1 MLLELNERQAEIIIN
16 ALLKEIA
23 DLKGEIILKE
33 FEKEQEAEKDN
44 GSEKL

>member
-16 ALLKEIA
+16 ALLKEVV

-33 FEKEQEAEKDN
+33 FEREQEAVKDN
-44 GSEKL
+44 G

>member
-16 ALLKEIA
+16 ALLKEIV

-33 FEKEQEAEKDN
+33 FEKEQEAEKGN
-44 GSEKL
+44 G

>member
-1 MLLELNERQAEIIIN
+1 MLLELNEQQAEIIIN
-16 ALLKEIA
+16 ALLKEVV

-44 GSEKL
+44 G

>member
-16 ALLKEIA
+16 ALLKEVV

-44 GSEKL
+44 G

>member
-16 ALLKEIA
+16 ALLKEVI

-33 FEKEQEAEKDN
+33 FEREQEAEKDN
-44 GSEKL
+44 G

>member
-16 ALLKEIA
+16 ALLKEVL

-33 FEKEQEAEKDN
+33 FEKEQEAAKDN
-44 GSEKL
+44 G

>member
-1 MLLELNERQAEIIIN
+1 MFLELNERQAEIIIN
-16 ALLKEIA
+16 ALLKEVV

-44 GSEKL
+44 G

>member
-16 ALLKEIA
+16 ALLKEVI

-44 GSEKL
+44 G

>member
-44 GSEKL
+44 G